1 MLFRRNLMI
10 SRGSCALLSV
20 EAQTLEQG
28 QKIPYNCLF
37 RAFVASDVEY
47 EIVWL

>member
-1 MLFRRNLMI
+1 MI

-20 EAQTLEQG
+20 GAQTLEQG
-28 QKIPYNCLF
+28 QKISCHCLF

-47 EIVWL
+47 ETVWL